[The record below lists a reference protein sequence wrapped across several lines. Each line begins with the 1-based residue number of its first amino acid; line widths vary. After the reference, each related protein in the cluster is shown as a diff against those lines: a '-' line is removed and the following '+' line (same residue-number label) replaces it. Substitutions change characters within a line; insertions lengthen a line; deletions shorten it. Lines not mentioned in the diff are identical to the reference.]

1 MSAKYQYGEDKPSWN
16 AEDGTPQAQ
25 ARRVSGGYN
34 IDPIPDIKPDA
45 INTKALGEFKH
56 EFIDMPREFKPRQQS
71 IMSPGAT
78 VNIPMTPMAKV
89 VLLMPAED
97 ALWLRQTLHENRIE
111 GNGSKIE
118 VWEFDK
124 DHHTLEMH
132 IEEVVIRG

>member
-1 MSAKYQYGEDKPSWN
+1 MTARYKWN

-25 ARRVSGGYN
+25 ERREMAKAETMN
-34 IDPIPDIKPDA
+34 DIIDHSKKTMAPP
-45 INTKALGEFKH
+45 L
-56 EFIDMPREFKPRQQS
+56 Q
-71 IMSPGAT
+71 
-78 VNIPMTPMAKV
+78 PMAKV
-89 VLLMPAED
+89 VLLMPVED

-124 DHHTLEMH
+124 DHHKLEMH

>member
-1 MSAKYQYGEDKPSWN
+1 MSAKYQYGDDKPFDFEGPGEYN
-16 AEDGTPQAQ
+16 A
-25 ARRVSGGYN
+25 
-34 IDPIPDIKPDA
+34 DPIPDIKPDA
-45 INTKALGEFKH
+45 ISADRPRKFNH

-71 IMSPGAT
+71 IMSPGMT
-78 VNIPMTPMAKV
+78 VNIPITPMAKV
-89 VLLMPAED
+89 VVTMPVDD

-132 IEEVVIRG
+132 IQEVVIRD